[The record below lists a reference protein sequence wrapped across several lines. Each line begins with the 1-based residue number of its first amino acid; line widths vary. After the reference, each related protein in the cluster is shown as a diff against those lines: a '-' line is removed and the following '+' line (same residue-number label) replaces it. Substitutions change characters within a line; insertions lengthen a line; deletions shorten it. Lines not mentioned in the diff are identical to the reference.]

1 VSVGTQGVPLESID
15 GLRRVEH
22 RAIAKK
28 AEEAVAKRS
37 RHL

>member
-1 VSVGTQGVPLESID
+1 MKCID

-28 AEEAVAKRS
+28 AMAERS
-37 RHL
+37 DRL